1 MSKFTT
7 QLRWIVEQESK
18 DTVKPSSQRYPDKVY
33 TKLGLSEYP
42 IFDEDYRSALNDKI
56 IDHFYFREIGFETA
70 AQFQWYMRRT
80 MNEIMPKYNMLY
92 AALEDITP
100 EELFYTDYNKKD
112 EEWDRSIDDTGDIT
126 KDTGFN
132 EDVGKSLK
140 KTGTDTRSY
149 DGTITDTEDSRTLLE
164 NSGTITSANTGTI
177 RDNGSTTSQTV
188 EDSTVDVTEH
198 NRNVFQ
204 DTPMSLLDNSEY
216 PTVQGLDYA
225 TNVTYADNNSTT
237 ETDSTIDVDTTSQNT
252 RTLGDTNTKTLND
265 DHETTVD
272 KENIREFDNTDTLTH
287 NTTDTETLDRE
298 TSENV
303 LTQTDMNRHDK
314 DCLIISIRRNL
325 EIMDSFFVI
334 SRKHG
339 IVIRRKAE
347 NRNSIPG

>member
-252 RTLGDTNTKTLND
+252 RTLGDTNTKT
-265 DHETTVD
+265 
-272 KENIREFDNTDTLTH
+272 R
-287 NTTDTETLDRE
+287 
-298 TSENV
+298 
-303 LTQTDMNRHDK
+303 
-314 DCLIISIRRNL
+314 
-325 EIMDSFFVI
+325 
-334 SRKHG
+334 
-339 IVIRRKAE
+339 
-347 NRNSIPG
+347 